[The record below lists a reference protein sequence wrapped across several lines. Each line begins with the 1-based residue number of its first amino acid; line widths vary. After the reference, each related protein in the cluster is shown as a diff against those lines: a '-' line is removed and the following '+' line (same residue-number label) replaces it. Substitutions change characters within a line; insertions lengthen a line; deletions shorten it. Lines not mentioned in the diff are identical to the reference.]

1 MINQIAP
8 VSTKTEALP
17 SINKDLLKARHI
29 QANVKTL
36 TGALPRPTTLP
47 RQVQMWSPITAGPVL
62 VPVTRWIE

>member
-8 VSTKTEALP
+8 VSTKTEPLP

-29 QANVKTL
+29 QAHVKTL
-36 TGALPRPTTLP
+36 TGALPT
-47 RQVQMWSPITAGPVL
+47 QVQLWSPITAGPFL

>member
-36 TGALPRPTTLP
+36 TGKLPT
-47 RQVQMWSPITAGPVL
+47 QVQVWSPITAGPYM

>member
-8 VSTKTEALP
+8 VSTQTEALP

-29 QANVKTL
+29 QAHVKTL
-36 TGALPRPTTLP
+36 TGTLP
-47 RQVQMWSPITAGPVL
+47 RQVQMWSPIKAGPVL

>member
-1 MINQIAP
+1 MINQISP
-8 VSTKTEALP
+8 VQTKTEALP

-29 QANVKTL
+29 QAHVKTL
-36 TGALPRPTTLP
+36 TGTLPRPLP

>member
-8 VSTKTEALP
+8 VQTKTEALP
-17 SINKDLLKARHI
+17 LINKDLLKARHI

-36 TGALPRPTTLP
+36 TGTLP
-47 RQVQMWSPITAGPVL
+47 TKVQMWSPITSGPYM

>member
-8 VSTKTEALP
+8 VHTQTEALP

-29 QANVKTL
+29 QAHVKQL
-36 TGALPRPTTLP
+36 TGALPT
-47 RQVQMWSPITAGPVL
+47 QVELWSPITAGPYL

>member
-29 QANVKTL
+29 QAHVKTL
-36 TGALPRPTTLP
+36 TGNLP
-47 RQVQMWSPITAGPVL
+47 RQVQMWSPITAGPIM

>member
-17 SINKDLLKARHI
+17 TINKDLMKARHI
-29 QANVKTL
+29 QAHVKTL
-36 TGALPRPTTLP
+36 TGALP
-47 RQVQMWSPITAGPVL
+47 RQVQMWSPITAGPIL